1 MMSSHRRPARNPPA
15 APALL
20 PASHLRPALMLV
32 LAACAGLLPLPAQAA
47 APVAADESAVSTGSW
62 FCSRYVEAA
71 AAPGSPAAAD
81 VLAAVRAFALG
92 YVYGVS
98 EAVGRP
104 FPEAPDNDRRIVE
117 LLARGCSE
125 DGARAVRDATLL
137 AGRSMLEDARSAGG
151 SPAAEATGM
160 LACRAYLDASGRG
173 AGTGVPGQPS
183 TRLDQ
188 VRNWADGYINARFE
202 RAGRGLIPTA
212 KNKALMLERFSA
224 ACTARPSATVREAAR
239 GVVEATLPGK

>member
-1 MMSSHRRPARNPPA
+1 MSSHRRPARNPPA

-20 PASHLRPALMLV
+20 PASILRPVLTLV
-32 LAACAGLLPLPAQAA
+32 LAAVVCLLQQPAAQAA
-47 APVAADESAVSTGSW
+47 APVAPEESAVSAGSW

-71 AAPGSPAAAD
+71 AADSPAAAD
-81 VLAAVRAFALG
+81 VLAAVRAFSLG

-98 EAVGRP
+98 EAVGKP
-104 FPEAPDNDRRIVE
+104 FPEAADNDRRIVE
-117 LLARGCSE
+117 LLDRGCRE
-125 DGARAVRDATLL
+125 DGGRAVRDATLL

-151 SPAAEATGM
+151 SPAADATGM
-160 LACRAYLDASGRG
+160 LACQAYLDASGRG
-173 AGTGVPGQPS
+173 AGAGAPGRPAA
-183 TRLDQ
+183 RLDQ

-224 ACTARPSATVREAAR
+224 ACTARPSTTVREAAR